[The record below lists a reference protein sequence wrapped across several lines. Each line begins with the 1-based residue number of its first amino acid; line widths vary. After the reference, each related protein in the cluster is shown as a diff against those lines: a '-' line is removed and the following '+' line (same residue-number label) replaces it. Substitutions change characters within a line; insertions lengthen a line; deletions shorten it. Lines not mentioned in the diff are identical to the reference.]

1 MTRDEVL
8 LFKTF
13 DSARDGRARRSIHT
27 AFSNPLAPG
36 DALPR
41 ESIESRMLVFY
52 Q

>member
-1 MTRDEVL
+1 M
-8 LFKTF
+8 FKTF

-27 AFSNPLAPG
+27 AFNNPLAPE

-52 Q
+52 E